1 MRILP
6 LPRIFA
12 LVAIGVAVVM
22 AQPVLAASPPTLT
35 FATHAA
41 FFSEETHQPES
52 LDPQV
57 FVRAS
62 DAAAATG
69 PQGIRHAA
77 GFEPALLS
85 DAPSTPLFS
94 AVGKPLGFA
103 LGEWLAAKGTVT
115 ISALPSGHARIVMHF
130 TKLRPNGTYSLF
142 ENHFDQQ
149 PVSFTPLDGSGKHNS
164 FRAGRDG
171 TATVT
176 VTAPGALTHA
186 NAVLLVYHSD
196 GKTHGAS
203 RGDPGVTAHHQLI
216 ARLP

>member
-6 LPRIFA
+6 LARTFSLITLGLA
-12 LVAIGVAVVM
+12 AVI
-22 AQPVLAASPPTLT
+22 AWPVLAAQPLALT

-41 FFSEETHQPES
+41 FFSEETHQPKP

-57 FVRAS
+57 FVRIA
-62 DAAAATG
+62 DAAEAAG
-69 PQGIRHAA
+69 PQGIHHMA
-77 GFEPALLS
+77 GFEPAFLS
-85 DAPSTPLFS
+85 DAPGTPLFS
-94 AVGKPLGFA
+94 AAGKPLGFA

-115 ISALPSGHARIVMHF
+115 ISELPSGGALIVAHF
-130 TKLRPNGTYSLF
+130 TGLRPNGSYSLF

-149 PVSFTPLDGSGKHNS
+149 PVGFTPIDGTGKHNS
-164 FRAGRDG
+164 FRATRNG

-176 VTAPGALTHA
+176 VTAPLMLTHA

-196 GKTHGAS
+196 AKAHGDS
-203 RGDPGVTAHHQLI
+203 RGDPGATAHHQLI